1 MLINNDSEIQ
11 VMDKE
16 QLKRWLIESGRK
28 YMLINSSHFVDAL
41 SIEELE
47 LFQQLLVKYGEY
59 RKTIPTGHDITEYNK
74 FTGAN
79 YTVKEMHT
87 SLLSEDELE
96 DLFLQIGKK
105 IY

>member
-47 LFQQLLVKYGEY
+47 LFQQLLAKYRDYRNSILKDKDESYGELL
-59 RKTIPTGHDITEYNK
+59 T
-74 FTGAN
+74 AN
-79 YTVKEMHT
+79 
-87 SLLSEDELE
+87 ELE

-105 IY
+105 MY

>member
-1 MLINNDSEIQ
+1 MIINNDSEIQ

-16 QLKRWLIESGRK
+16 QLKKWLIESGRK

-47 LFQQLLVKYGEY
+47 LFQQLLAKYRDYRNSILKDKDESYGELL
-59 RKTIPTGHDITEYNK
+59 T
-74 FTGAN
+74 AN
-79 YTVKEMHT
+79 
-87 SLLSEDELE
+87 ELE

>member
-1 MLINNDSEIQ
+1 MIKEYAMIINNDSEIQ

-16 QLKRWLIESGRK
+16 QLKKWLIESGRK

-47 LFQQLLVKYGEY
+47 LFQQLLAKYRDYRNSILKDKDESYGELL
-59 RKTIPTGHDITEYNK
+59 T
-74 FTGAN
+74 AN
-79 YTVKEMHT
+79 
-87 SLLSEDELE
+87 ELE

>member
-16 QLKRWLIESGRK
+16 QLKKWLIESGRK

-47 LFQQLLVKYGEY
+47 LFQQLLTKYRDYRNSILKDKDESYGELL
-59 RKTIPTGHDITEYNK
+59 T
-74 FTGAN
+74 AN
-79 YTVKEMHT
+79 
-87 SLLSEDELE
+87 ELE

>member
-47 LFQQLLVKYGEY
+47 LFQQLLVKYRDYRNSILKDKDESYGELL
-59 RKTIPTGHDITEYNK
+59 T
-74 FTGAN
+74 AN
-79 YTVKEMHT
+79 
-87 SLLSEDELE
+87 ELE

>member
-47 LFQQLLVKYGEY
+47 LFQQLLAKYRDYRNSILKDKDESYGELL
-59 RKTIPTGHDITEYNK
+59 T
-74 FTGAN
+74 AN
-79 YTVKEMHT
+79 
-87 SLLSEDELE
+87 ELE

>member
-11 VMDKE
+11 VMDKK

-41 SIEELE
+41 SIDELE
-47 LFQQLLVKYGEY
+47 LFQQLLAKYRDYRNSILKDKDESYGE
-59 RKTIPTGHDITEYNK
+59 
-74 FTGAN
+74 
-79 YTVKEMHT
+79 
-87 SLLSEDELE
+87 LLTPNELE